1 MGFNFRKRIKLGKL
15 FNLNIGKSG
24 LSLSFGKK
32 GIRQS
37 ISTKGRGRTTLS
49 IPGTG
54 LYYTKSYSAK
64 PLIKKLGQKDLF
76 KPAGDTQSPVDEV
89 QEFNE
94 DLQILMNLHQEID
107 YENNLDWQRILEEEP
122 PFEKGKMGP
131 HEILAIDEIKK
142 DQKGL
147 FNKILN
153 FGKKNH
159 FNERIQAEAKE
170 KDLLLYK
177 AYENLQ
183 ILARKINV
191 GKKEEFLDVLKELK
205 ISDLLSGYV
214 DAMEFSYTDED
225 SLKVDMVV
233 SVDDFIPKSYK
244 TLTPTGKL
252 SLKTYT
258 KTDYYE
264 VSSQF
269 ISGIILKTVRNL
281 FQLLPIADVFIN
293 FIASENDELS
303 QRKEEKLIYSGYFS
317 REQVENM
324 SDFDKNPFDLII
336 SFPHEVKFVK
346 TRGFKPIEPLDELF
360 HR

>member
-1 MGFNFRKRIKLGKL
+1 
-15 FNLNIGKSG
+15 
-24 LSLSFGKK
+24 
-32 GIRQS
+32 
-37 ISTKGRGRTTLS
+37 
-49 IPGTG
+49 
-54 LYYTKSYSAK
+54 
-64 PLIKKLGQKDLF
+64 
-76 KPAGDTQSPVDEV
+76 
-89 QEFNE
+89 
-94 DLQILMNLHQEID
+94 
-107 YENNLDWQRILEEEP
+107 
-122 PFEKGKMGP
+122 
-131 HEILAIDEIKK
+131 
-142 DQKGL
+142 
-147 FNKILN
+147 
-153 FGKKNH
+153 
-159 FNERIQAEAKE
+159 
-170 KDLLLYK
+170 
-177 AYENLQ
+177 
-183 ILARKINV
+183 
-191 GKKEEFLDVLKELK
+191 
-205 ISDLLSGYV
+205 
-214 DAMEFSYTDED
+214 MEFSYTDED